1 MSVYCLRKERTR
13 AQDKM
18 KQDKKKHVT
27 RQDSPIGRL
36 IAPIDLLKVSGG
48 MIDGSDRSTYLWLIS
63 IYRAGLAF
71 SEGPHNGR

>member
-1 MSVYCLRKERTR
+1 MYCLRKERTR
-13 AQDKM
+13 ARDKM

-27 RQDSPIGRL
+27 RQDSPIGQL

-71 SEGPHNGR
+71 GERPHNGC